1 MQFIVSLAL
10 FAAAAVAQTGTVGG
24 ARNVTTVMQVVD
36 EIVTYCPEPTVIVI
50 NDECYTVTEPTTLT
64 ITNCPCT
71 ITTPSKNVK
80 TIPAGPTH
88 PVVPVPDATG
98 GYVHPPKPE
107 YTHTAA
113 AGPNAEAG
121 RSLLGLA
128 VAAVGLGAI
137 AL

>member
-1 MQFIVSLAL
+1 MHFIVTLAL
-10 FAAAAVAQTGTVGG
+10 FAAAAVAQTGTAGG
-24 ARNVTTVMQVVD
+24 ARNVTTVTQVVD
-36 EIVTYCPEPTVIVI
+36 EIVTYCPEPTVITI

-71 ITTPSKNVK
+71 ITT

-88 PVVPVPDATG
+88 PFVPIPDATG
-98 GYVHPPKPE
+98 GYVHPPTPE

-113 AGPNAEAG
+113 AGPNADAG

-128 VAAVGLGAI
+128 VAAVGLGAF

>member
-24 ARNVTTVMQVVD
+24 ARNVTTVTQIVD

-71 ITTPSKNVK
+71 ITTTV
-80 TIPAGPTH
+80 PAGPTY
-88 PVVPVPDATG
+88 PVVRVPDATG
-98 GYVHPPKPE
+98 GYVHPPTPE

-113 AGPNAEAG
+113 AGPSADPS
-121 RSLLGLA
+121 RSIFGLA
-128 VAAVGLGAI
+128 VAAVGLGVL